1 MLNPQTLGCRLP
13 GWKLA
18 PGCAEEAPGHPTLR
32 PRPRDLAQLPG
43 ARRSSQ
49 DPWEC
54 RGAEEP
60 GPAPHGQGL
69 DKDGTM
75 HLPRP
80 HSPLPMRTS
89 FGAIRPELGK
99 RQQVQAAQILMAL
112 CHPLGCLL
120 KPLQALSFP
129 GIAPPPST
137 LELGLQEPY
146 SPPSVPLPGTS
157 AHLVALPGIPCS
169 FSPSSG
175 VPVTS
180 LPPLHEQSPLG
191 RLVPR

>member
-1 MLNPQTLGCRLP
+1 MRRRPLGIQCL
-13 GWKLA
+13 
-18 PGCAEEAPGHPTLR
+18 
-32 PRPRDLAQLPG
+32 
-43 ARRSSQ
+43 
-49 DPWEC
+49 
-54 RGAEEP
+54 
-60 GPAPHGQGL
+60 GQGL
-69 DKDGTM
+69 GTLPSCQGLGEAARPPGNAERLRNPGQLHMAKGWIKMETM

-99 RQQVQAAQILMAL
+99 RQEVRAAQILMAL

-146 SPPSVPLPGTS
+146 SPPSVPPPGTS